1 MSIRTLLVDDH
12 KMLREG
18 LRRLLEAEGDIEVV
32 ADAQEGRT
40 AVRLAGELRP
50 EIVVMDIA
58 MPDLNGIDATR
69 QIKLKL
75 PDTMV
80 VALSAHADRR
90 TASAVL
96 AAGASAFVPKD
107 AAFEELVTAIRSAI
121 ARQIYISPRIAG
133 DVVEQFL
140 TNADGGA
147 NAAFKVLTAR
157 EREVLQLMSEGKAT
171 KEIAH
176 HLHVS
181 VKTIETHRRQVM
193 EKLNLHSVAEL
204 TKYAIREGLTAL

>member
-1 MSIRTLLVDDH
+1 
-12 KMLREG
+12 MLREG

-32 ADAQEGRT
+32 AEAQDGRT
-40 AVRLAGELRP
+40 AVRLAGELHP
-50 EIVVMDIA
+50 EVVVMDIA

-75 PDTMV
+75 PDTKV

-96 AAGASAFVPKD
+96 ASGASAFVPKD
-107 AAFEELVTAIRSAI
+107 AAFEELVTAIRAAI
-121 ARQIYISPRIAG
+121 ARQVYISPRIAG

-140 TNADGGA
+140 ANPDGGGG
-147 NAAFKVLTAR
+147 NAVFKVLTAR